1 MIPARKSAWFERL
14 FAIYNRNLI
23 ARRFEGLRVA
33 GLGHLRDR
41 PRDAPLV
48 LYANHSS
55 WWDGLVAFQIGRAL
69 ELDQYAMMEERHLR
83 EYPFHRRLGAF
94 SVVRENAREAAR
106 SIEYAGE
113 LLRGTSRVL
122 WIFPQ
127 GVTLPND
134 VRPLRLYTGAA
145 HIIKQT
151 GTVYVAPVAMRY
163 EFLDDFRPDILVRV
177 GEVERIETGANF
189 NAKKVTGLLT
199 ENLTSTLDRVCGDII
214 QRDLTHYEE
223 IVAPR
228 RKGRRVKSPESLST
242 ADKGKASW

>member
-1 MIPARKSAWFERL
+1 MIRARKSAWFERL
-14 FAIYNRNLI
+14 FAVYNRNLI
-23 ARRFEGLRVA
+23 GRRFVGLRVA
-33 GLGHLRDR
+33 GLESIRDR
-41 PRDAPLV
+41 PRDAPLI

-69 ELDQYAMMEERHLR
+69 ALDQYAMMEERHLR

-94 SVVRENAREAAR
+94 SVVRENARAALL
-106 SIEYAGE
+106 SIEHAGD
-113 LLRGTSRVL
+113 LLRGTARVL

-134 VRPLRLYTGAA
+134 VRPLRLYMGAA

-151 GTVYVAPVAMRY
+151 GNAYVAPVAMRY

-177 GEVERIETGANF
+177 GEVERIEAGANF
-189 NAKKVTGLLT
+189 DVKQMTNVLT
-199 ENLTSTLDRVCGDII
+199 ENLTSTLDRVRADII
-214 QRDLTHYEE
+214 RRDIADYEE

-228 RKGRRVKSPESLST
+228 RRSSGVKSSPSLST
-242 ADKGKASW
+242 ADKGRPSW

>member
-1 MIPARKSAWFERL
+1 MIRARKSAWFERL
-14 FAIYNRNLI
+14 FAVYNRNLI
-23 ARRFEGLRVA
+23 ARRFDGLRVA
-33 GLGHLRDR
+33 GLEFLRDR
-41 PRDAPLV
+41 PCAAPLI

-69 ELDQYAMMEERHLR
+69 ALDQYAMMEERHLR

-94 SVVRENAREAAR
+94 SVVRENARASLL

-134 VRPLRLYTGAA
+134 ARPLHLYTGAA
-145 HIIKQT
+145 HIIRQT
-151 GTVYVAPVAMRY
+151 GTAYVAPVAMRY
-163 EFLDDFRPDILVRV
+163 EFLDDFRPEALVRIGV
-177 GEVERIETGANF
+177 PAPIGAD
-189 NAKKVTGLLT
+189 AKAAKQLT
-199 ENLTSTLDRVCGDII
+199 AGFAESLTRTLDELRGDVVNGN
-214 QRDLTHYEE
+214 LEGYEE

-228 RKGRRVKSPESLST
+228 RRRSM
-242 ADKGKASW
+242 

>member
-1 MIPARKSAWFERL
+1 MIRARKSAWFERL
-14 FAIYNRNLI
+14 FAVYNRNLI

-33 GLGHLRDR
+33 GLDSLRDR
-41 PRDAPLV
+41 PRDVPLI

-55 WWDGLVAFQIGRAL
+55 WWDGLVAYQIGRVSA
-69 ELDQYAMMEERHLR
+69 LDQYAMMEERHLR

-94 SVVRENAREAAR
+94 SVVRENARAALP

-151 GTVYVAPVAMRY
+151 GTAYVAPVAMRY
-163 EFLDDFRPDILVRV
+163 EFLDEFHPDILVRV
-177 GEVERIETGANF
+177 GEVERIEAGANF
-189 NAKKVTGLLT
+189 NAKRMTNVLT
-199 ENLTSTLDRVCGDII
+199 VNLTSTLDRVRTDII
-214 QRDLTHYEE
+214 RRDLADYEE
-223 IVAPR
+223 IVASR
-228 RKGRRVKSPESLST
+228 RNGHRVKSSHNLST
-242 ADKGKASW
+242 ADKDKASW